1 MKQFDIKEI
10 DLTKYLFFTGKGGV
24 GKTSTAC
31 ASAISLADMGNEVLL
46 ISTDPAS
53 NLQDVFETELNNKG
67 VRIEGVDGLTVI
79 NLDPIEAANEYK
91 ESVVGPYRGQLPDSV
106 IENMEEQLSGSCTVE
121 IAAFNEFSKF
131 ITDSELKDKYDYIIF
146 DTAPTGHTLRM
157 LQLPSAW
164 TNFISESTH
173 GASCLGQLSGLE
185 DEKETYK
192 YAVDTLADG
201 SLTSL
206 VLVARP
212 EETPLLEANRA
223 SYELAELG
231 IKNQILIINGLLSA
245 HDDEV
250 SETFY
255 KKQKESLD
263 KMPEAIKDLKTFF
276 IPLRGYN
283 LNSIENL
290 RSLLVEEKDYTSD
303 EDLKIDQSPSLKDII
318 DDLYKNKKKVIF
330 TMGKGGVG
338 KTTMASAIAKGLVDK
353 GEKVHLT
360 TTDTANHLTG
370 MIHEDDLLT
379 ISHIDEEE
387 ELKKYQEEV
396 LENAKKTLSDDDLEY
411 IKEDLRS
418 PCTQEIAV
426 FRAFADIVDRADSEV
441 VVIDTAPTGHTLL
454 LLDSTESYNTE
465 IEKNQGNVPES
476 AKKLLPRLKNSDETE
491 VLIVTLA
498 EPTPFYESVRLE
510 EDLKRAGIYS
520 KWGIINSSIAKTGS
534 TNKTLQAKANSEL
547 EWINKV
553 DERTDGNFTI
563 IPWSSDEIKGSK
575 LDKLI
580 KQVDMTEK
588 TKVAFICVHN
598 SCRSQIAEALGK
610 KFAGD
615 KIDFYSAGT
624 ELVPQINQDAVR
636 LMKEIHGID
645 MEESQ
650 YSKLID
656 DLPEVDY
663 VISMGCNVVCPILP
677 FKHKK
682 YDWGIEDPTGKSDDE
697 FIKVIDEIERKLKD
711 LISEIDEEVDR

>member
-1 MKQFDIKEI
+1 MKRFDIKEI

-31 ASAISLADMGNEVLL
+31 ASAISLAEEGNEVLL

-53 NLQDVFETELNNKG
+53 NLQDVFETELDNKG
-67 VRIEGVDGLTVI
+67 VRIDGVDGLTVA

-91 ESVVGPYRGQLPDSV
+91 ESVVGPYRGKLPASV

-131 ITDSELKDKYDYIIF
+131 ITASDLKDKYDYIIF

-192 YAVDTLADG
+192 FAVDTLADG
-201 SLTSL
+201 KLTSL
-206 VLVARP
+206 ILVARP

-223 SYELAELG
+223 SAELSELG
-231 IKNQILIINGLLSA
+231 INNQILIINGLLGG

-250 SETFY
+250 SKAFY

-263 KMPEAIKDLKTFF
+263 NMPEGIKDLKTFF

-290 RSLLVEEKDYTSD
+290 RSLLIEDKENTSD
-303 EDLKIDQSPSLKDII
+303 VELNINERASLKDVI
-318 DDLYKNKKKVIF
+318 DDLYKNEKKVIF

-338 KTTMASAIAKGLVDK
+338 KTTIASAIAKGLRDK
-353 GEKVHLT
+353 GQKVHLT
-360 TTDTANHLTG
+360 TTDPANHLTG
-370 MIHEDDLLT
+370 MIEEDDLLT

-396 LENAKKTLSDDDLEY
+396 LENAKKTMSDEDLEY
-411 IKEDLRS
+411 VKEDLRS

-426 FRAFADIVDRADSEV
+426 FRAFADVVDKADSEV

-454 LLDSTESYNTE
+454 LLDSTESYNQE

-476 AKKLLPRLKNSDETE
+476 AKKLLPRLKNSEETE

-498 EPTPFYESVRLE
+498 EPTPFYESKRLE
-510 EDLKRAGIYS
+510 DDLKRAGIYS
-520 KWGIINSSIAKTGS
+520 KWWIINSSIYKTGS

-563 IPWSSDEIKGSK
+563 IPWSSDEIKGSN

-580 KQVDMTEK
+580 K
-588 TKVAFICVHN
+588 
-598 SCRSQIAEALGK
+598 
-610 KFAGD
+610 
-615 KIDFYSAGT
+615 
-624 ELVPQINQDAVR
+624 
-636 LMKEIHGID
+636 
-645 MEESQ
+645 
-650 YSKLID
+650 
-656 DLPEVDY
+656 
-663 VISMGCNVVCPILP
+663 
-677 FKHKK
+677 
-682 YDWGIEDPTGKSDDE
+682 
-697 FIKVIDEIERKLKD
+697 
-711 LISEIDEEVDR
+711 

>member
-31 ASAISLADMGNEVLL
+31 ASAISLADNGNEVLL

-53 NLQDVFETELNNKG
+53 NLQDVFETELDNKG
-67 VRIEGVDGLTVI
+67 VRIKGVDGLTVA

-131 ITDSELKDKYDYIIF
+131 ITDSDLKDKYDYIIF

-164 TNFISESTH
+164 TSFISESTH

-192 YAVDTLADG
+192 FAVDTLADG
-201 SLTSL
+201 KLTSL

-223 SYELAELG
+223 SHELSELG
-231 IKNQILIINGLLSA
+231 INNQILIINGLLSA

-250 SETFY
+250 SEAFY
-255 KKQKESLD
+255 KKQEESLD
-263 KMPEAIKDLKTFF
+263 AMPEGLKDLKTFF

-290 RSLLVEEKDYTSD
+290 RSLLIEDKEYTSD
-303 EDLKIDQSPSLKDII
+303 VDININESTRLKDIV
-318 DDLYKNKKKVIF
+318 DDLYKNEKKVIF

-338 KTTMASAIAKGLVDK
+338 KTTIASAIAKGLRDK
-353 GEKVHLT
+353 GQKVHLT
-360 TTDTANHLTG
+360 TTDPANHLTG
-370 MIHEDDLLT
+370 MIEEDDLLT

-396 LENAKKTLSDDDLEY
+396 LENAKKTMSDDDLEY
-411 IKEDLRS
+411 VKEDLRS

-426 FRAFADIVDRADSEV
+426 FRAFADVVDKADSEV

-454 LLDSTESYNTE
+454 LLDSTESYNQE

-520 KWGIINSSIAKTGS
+520 KWWIINSSIYKTGS
-534 TNKTLQAKANSEL
+534 TNKTLEAKANSEL

-553 DERTDGNFTI
+553 DERTGGSFTI
-563 IPWSSDEIKGSK
+563 IPWSSDQIKGSN

-580 KQVDMTEK
+580 K
-588 TKVAFICVHN
+588 
-598 SCRSQIAEALGK
+598 
-610 KFAGD
+610 
-615 KIDFYSAGT
+615 
-624 ELVPQINQDAVR
+624 
-636 LMKEIHGID
+636 
-645 MEESQ
+645 
-650 YSKLID
+650 
-656 DLPEVDY
+656 
-663 VISMGCNVVCPILP
+663 
-677 FKHKK
+677 
-682 YDWGIEDPTGKSDDE
+682 
-697 FIKVIDEIERKLKD
+697 
-711 LISEIDEEVDR
+711 

>member
-53 NLQDVFETELNNKG
+53 NLQDVFETELDNKG
-67 VRIEGVDGLTVI
+67 VRIEGVNGLTVA

-131 ITDSELKDKYDYIIF
+131 ITDSDLKDKYDYIIF

-164 TNFISESTH
+164 TSFISESTH

-185 DEKETYK
+185 EEKETYK
-192 YAVDTLADG
+192 FAVDTLADG
-201 SLTSL
+201 KLTSL

-223 SYELAELG
+223 YTELSELG
-231 IKNQILIINGLLSA
+231 INNQILIINGLLSA

-250 SETFY
+250 SEAFY
-255 KKQKESLD
+255 KKQEESLD
-263 KMPEAIKDLKTFF
+263 KMPEGIKDLKTFF

-290 RSLLVEEKDYTSD
+290 KSLLIEDKEYTSD
-303 EDLKIDQSPSLKDII
+303 VDININESARLKDIV
-318 DDLYKNKKKVIF
+318 DDLYKNEKKVIF

-338 KTTMASAIAKGLVDK
+338 KTTIASAIAKGLRDK
-353 GEKVHLT
+353 GQKVHLT
-360 TTDTANHLTG
+360 TTDPANHLTG
-370 MIHEDDLLT
+370 MIEEDDLLT

-396 LENAKKTLSDDDLEY
+396 LENAKKTMSDDDLEY
-411 IKEDLRS
+411 VKEDLRS

-426 FRAFADIVDRADSEV
+426 FRAFADVVDKADSEV

-454 LLDSTESYNTE
+454 LLDSTESYNQE

-476 AKKLLPRLKNSDETE
+476 AKKLLPRLKNSEETE

-520 KWGIINSSIAKTGS
+520 NWWIINSSIYKTGS

-563 IPWSSDEIKGSK
+563 IPWSSDQIKGSN

-580 KQVDMTEK
+580 K
-588 TKVAFICVHN
+588 
-598 SCRSQIAEALGK
+598 
-610 KFAGD
+610 
-615 KIDFYSAGT
+615 
-624 ELVPQINQDAVR
+624 
-636 LMKEIHGID
+636 
-645 MEESQ
+645 
-650 YSKLID
+650 
-656 DLPEVDY
+656 
-663 VISMGCNVVCPILP
+663 
-677 FKHKK
+677 
-682 YDWGIEDPTGKSDDE
+682 
-697 FIKVIDEIERKLKD
+697 
-711 LISEIDEEVDR
+711 

>member
-31 ASAISLADMGNEVLL
+31 ASAISLADEGNEVLL

-53 NLQDVFETELNNKG
+53 NLQDVFETELDNKG
-67 VRIEGVDGLTVI
+67 VRIEGVSGLTVA

-91 ESVVGPYRGQLPDSV
+91 ESVVGPYRGKLPDSV

-131 ITDSELKDKYDYIIF
+131 ITDADLKDKYDYIIF

-164 TNFISESTH
+164 TSFISESTH

-192 YAVDTLADG
+192 FAVDTLADEK
-201 SLTSL
+201 LTSL
-206 VLVARP
+206 VLVARA
-212 EETPLLEANRA
+212 EEVPLLEANRA
-223 SYELAELG
+223 SQELRELG
-231 IKNQILIINGLLSA
+231 INNQILIINGLLSA

-250 SETFY
+250 SKAFY

-263 KMPEAIKDLKTFF
+263 KMPEGIKNLKTFF

-290 RSLLVEEKDYTSD
+290 RSLLIEDKDYTSD
-303 EDLKIDQSPSLKDII
+303 VELNINERASLKDVI
-318 DDLYKNKKKVIF
+318 DDLYKNEKKVIF

-338 KTTMASAIAKGLVDK
+338 KTTMASAIAKGLADK
-353 GEKVHLT
+353 GQKVHLT
-360 TTDTANHLTG
+360 TTDPANHLNG
-370 MIHEDDLLT
+370 MIAEDDLLT

-396 LENAKKTLSDDDLEY
+396 LENAKKTMSDEDLEY

-426 FRAFADIVDRADSEV
+426 FRAFADVVDRADSEV

-454 LLDSTESYNTE
+454 LLDSTESYNQE

-476 AKKLLPRLKNSDETE
+476 AKKLLPRLKDSDETE

-498 EPTPFYESVRLE
+498 EPTPFYESQRLE
-510 EDLKRAGIYS
+510 EDLKRAEIYS
-520 KWGIINSSIAKTGS
+520 KWWIINSSIYKTGS
-534 TNKTLQAKANSEL
+534 RNKILQAKANSEL

-553 DERTDGNFTI
+553 DKRTDGKFTI

-580 KQVDMTEK
+580 K
-588 TKVAFICVHN
+588 
-598 SCRSQIAEALGK
+598 
-610 KFAGD
+610 
-615 KIDFYSAGT
+615 
-624 ELVPQINQDAVR
+624 
-636 LMKEIHGID
+636 
-645 MEESQ
+645 
-650 YSKLID
+650 
-656 DLPEVDY
+656 
-663 VISMGCNVVCPILP
+663 
-677 FKHKK
+677 
-682 YDWGIEDPTGKSDDE
+682 
-697 FIKVIDEIERKLKD
+697 
-711 LISEIDEEVDR
+711 

>member
-31 ASAISLADMGNEVLL
+31 ASAISLADMGKEVLL

-53 NLQDVFETELNNKG
+53 NLQDVFETELDNKG

-91 ESVVGPYRGQLPDSV
+91 ESVVAPYRGKLPKSV

-131 ITDSELKDKYDYIIF
+131 ITDADLKDKYDYIIF

-164 TNFISESTH
+164 TSFISESTH

-201 SLTSL
+201 KLTSL

-223 SYELAELG
+223 SNELAELG
-231 IKNQILIINGLLSA
+231 INNQILIINGLLSA

-250 SETFY
+250 SEAFY

-263 KMPEAIKDLKTFF
+263 KMPEGIKDLKTFF

-290 RSLLVEEKDYTSD
+290 RSLLTEDKDYISD
-303 EDLKIDQSPSLKDII
+303 QDLNIDETPILKDII
-318 DDLYKNKKKVIF
+318 DDLYKNEKKVIF

-338 KTTMASAIAKGLVDK
+338 KTTMASAIAKGLTSK
-353 GEKVHLT
+353 GEKVHLS
-360 TTDTANHLTG
+360 TTDPANHLTG
-370 MIHEDDLLT
+370 MIEEDDLLT

-387 ELKKYQEEV
+387 ELRKYQEEV
-396 LENAKKTLSDDDLEY
+396 LENAKKTMSEDDLEY

-454 LLDSTESYNTE
+454 LLDSTESYNQE
-465 IEKNQGNVPES
+465 IEKNQGDVPKS

-498 EPTPFYESVRLE
+498 EPTPFYESQRLE

-520 KWGIINSSIAKTGS
+520 KWWIINSSIAKTGS
-534 TNKTLQAKANSEL
+534 RNKTLQAKANSEL

-553 DERTDGNFTI
+553 DDRTDGNFTI
-563 IPWSSDEIKGSK
+563 IPGSSDEIKGSN

-580 KQVDMTEK
+580 K
-588 TKVAFICVHN
+588 
-598 SCRSQIAEALGK
+598 
-610 KFAGD
+610 
-615 KIDFYSAGT
+615 
-624 ELVPQINQDAVR
+624 
-636 LMKEIHGID
+636 
-645 MEESQ
+645 
-650 YSKLID
+650 
-656 DLPEVDY
+656 
-663 VISMGCNVVCPILP
+663 
-677 FKHKK
+677 
-682 YDWGIEDPTGKSDDE
+682 
-697 FIKVIDEIERKLKD
+697 
-711 LISEIDEEVDR
+711 

>member
-31 ASAISLADMGNEVLL
+31 ASAISLADEGNEVLL

-53 NLQDVFETELNNKG
+53 NLQDVFETKLDNKG
-67 VRIEGVDGLTVI
+67 VRIEGVAGLTVI

-91 ESVVGPYRGQLPDSV
+91 ESVVGPYRGKLPDSV

-131 ITDSELKDKYDYIIF
+131 ITDADLKDKYDYIIF

-164 TNFISESTH
+164 TSFISESTH

-192 YAVDTLADG
+192 YAVDTIADG
-201 SLTSL
+201 ELTSL
-206 VLVARP
+206 VLVARA

-223 SYELAELG
+223 SYELRELG
-231 IKNQILIINGLLSA
+231 INNQILIINGLLSA

-250 SETFY
+250 SEAFY

-263 KMPEAIKDLKTFF
+263 KMPEGIKNLKTFF

-290 RSLLVEEKDYTSD
+290 RSLLTEDKDYTSD
-303 EDLKIDQSPSLKDII
+303 VDLNIDETPSLKDII
-318 DDLYKNKKKVIF
+318 DDLYNNEKKVIF

-338 KTTMASAIAKGLVDK
+338 KTTMASAIAKGLVAK

-360 TTDTANHLTG
+360 TTDPANHLTG
-370 MIHEDDLLT
+370 MIREDDLLT

-387 ELKKYQEEV
+387 ELRKYQEEV
-396 LENAKKTLSDDDLEY
+396 LENARKTMSEDDLEY
-411 IKEDLRS
+411 VKEDLRS

-426 FRAFADIVDRADSEV
+426 FRAFADIVDRADDEI

-491 VLIVTLA
+491 VIIVTLA
-498 EPTPFYESVRLE
+498 EPTPFYESQRLE

-520 KWGIINSSIAKTGS
+520 KWWIINSSIAKTGS
-534 TNKTLQAKANSEL
+534 RNKTLQAKANSEL

-563 IPWSSDEIKGSK
+563 IPWSSDEIKGSN

-580 KQVDMTEK
+580 K
-588 TKVAFICVHN
+588 
-598 SCRSQIAEALGK
+598 
-610 KFAGD
+610 
-615 KIDFYSAGT
+615 
-624 ELVPQINQDAVR
+624 
-636 LMKEIHGID
+636 
-645 MEESQ
+645 
-650 YSKLID
+650 
-656 DLPEVDY
+656 
-663 VISMGCNVVCPILP
+663 
-677 FKHKK
+677 
-682 YDWGIEDPTGKSDDE
+682 
-697 FIKVIDEIERKLKD
+697 
-711 LISEIDEEVDR
+711 

>member
-1 MKQFDIKEI
+1 MKQFDIKQI

-31 ASAISLADMGNEVLL
+31 ASAISLADEGNEVLL

-53 NLQDVFETELNNKG
+53 NLQDVFETELDNKG
-67 VRIEGVDGLTVI
+67 VRIEGVDGLTVA

-131 ITDSELKDKYDYIIF
+131 ITDSKLKDSYDYIIF

-164 TNFISESTH
+164 SNFISESTH

-192 YAVDTLADG
+192 FAVDTLADG
-201 SLTSL
+201 KLTSL

-212 EETPLLEANRA
+212 EEVPLLEANRA
-223 SYELAELG
+223 SAELKDLG
-231 IKNQILIINGLLSA
+231 INNQILIINGLLSA
-245 HDDEV
+245 YDDEV
-250 SETFY
+250 SEAFY
-255 KKQKESLD
+255 KKQKQSLD
-263 KMPEAIKDLKTFF
+263 NMPEGIKGLETYF

-290 RSLLVEEKDYTSD
+290 RSLLVEDKEYTSD
-303 EDLKIDQSPSLKDII
+303 VEPGINESTRLKDII
-318 DDLYKNKKKVIF
+318 DDLYNNEKKVIF

-338 KTTMASAIAKGLVDK
+338 KTTLASAIAKGLADK
-353 GEKVHLT
+353 GQKVHLT
-360 TTDTANHLTG
+360 TTDPANHLTA
-370 MIHEDDLLT
+370 MIEEDDLLT
-379 ISHIDEEE
+379 VSHIDEEK

-396 LENAKKTLSDDDLEY
+396 LENAKKVMSDDDLEY

-426 FRAFADIVDRADSEV
+426 FRAFADVVDRADSEV

-454 LLDSTESYNTE
+454 LLDSTESYNQE
-465 IEKNQGNVPES
+465 IEKNQGDIPES
-476 AKKLLPRLKNSDETE
+476 AKKLLPRLKNSEQTE

-498 EPTPFYESVRLE
+498 EPTPFYESMRLE

-520 KWGIINSSIAKTGS
+520 KWWIINSSIYKTSS
-534 TNKTLQAKANSEL
+534 TNKTLEAKANSEL
-547 EWINKV
+547 GWINKV
-553 DERTDGNFTI
+553 DKRTDGNFTI
-563 IPWSSDEIKGSK
+563 IPWTADQIKGSS

-580 KQVDMTEK
+580 K
-588 TKVAFICVHN
+588 
-598 SCRSQIAEALGK
+598 
-610 KFAGD
+610 
-615 KIDFYSAGT
+615 
-624 ELVPQINQDAVR
+624 
-636 LMKEIHGID
+636 
-645 MEESQ
+645 
-650 YSKLID
+650 
-656 DLPEVDY
+656 
-663 VISMGCNVVCPILP
+663 
-677 FKHKK
+677 
-682 YDWGIEDPTGKSDDE
+682 
-697 FIKVIDEIERKLKD
+697 
-711 LISEIDEEVDR
+711 

>member
-1 MKQFDIKEI
+1 MKEFDIKEI

-31 ASAISLADMGNEVLL
+31 ASAISLADMGKEVLL

-67 VRIEGVDGLTVI
+67 VRIEGVDGLTVA

-91 ESVVGPYRGQLPDSV
+91 ESVVGPYRGQLPASV

-131 ITDSELKDKYDYIIF
+131 ITDSDLKDKYDYIIF

-164 TNFISESTH
+164 TSFISESTH

-192 YAVDTLADG
+192 FAVDTLADG
-201 SLTSL
+201 NRTSL

-212 EETPLLEANRA
+212 EEVPLLEANRA
-223 SYELAELG
+223 SAELAELG
-231 IKNQILIINGLLSA
+231 INNQILLINGLLSD

-250 SETFY
+250 SKAFY

-263 KMPEAIKDLKTFF
+263 KMPEGIKDLKTFF

-290 RSLLVEEKDYTSD
+290 RSLLIEDKEYTSD
-303 EDLKIDQSPSLKDII
+303 VDININESTRLKDIV
-318 DDLYKNKKKVIF
+318 DDLYKNEKKVIF

-338 KTTMASAIAKGLVDK
+338 KTTLASAIAKGLRDK
-353 GEKVHLT
+353 GQKVHLT
-360 TTDTANHLTG
+360 TTDPANHLTG
-370 MIHEDDLLT
+370 MIEEDDLLT

-396 LENAKKTLSDDDLEY
+396 LYNAKKTMSDDDLEY
-411 IKEDLRS
+411 VKEDLRS

-454 LLDSTESYNTE
+454 LLDSTESYNQE

-476 AKKLLPRLKNSDETE
+476 AKKLLPRLKNSEETE

-520 KWGIINSSIAKTGS
+520 NWWIINSSIYKTGS

-563 IPWSSDEIKGSK
+563 IPWSSDQIKGSN

-580 KQVDMTEK
+580 K
-588 TKVAFICVHN
+588 
-598 SCRSQIAEALGK
+598 
-610 KFAGD
+610 
-615 KIDFYSAGT
+615 
-624 ELVPQINQDAVR
+624 
-636 LMKEIHGID
+636 
-645 MEESQ
+645 
-650 YSKLID
+650 
-656 DLPEVDY
+656 
-663 VISMGCNVVCPILP
+663 
-677 FKHKK
+677 
-682 YDWGIEDPTGKSDDE
+682 
-697 FIKVIDEIERKLKD
+697 
-711 LISEIDEEVDR
+711 

>member
-31 ASAISLADMGNEVLL
+31 ASAISLADMGNKVLL

-53 NLQDVFETELNNKG
+53 NLQDVFETELDNKG
-67 VRIEGVDGLTVI
+67 VRIEGVEGLTVA

-91 ESVVGPYRGQLPDSV
+91 ESVVGPYRGKLPNSV

-131 ITDSELKDKYDYIIF
+131 ITDSDLKDSYDYIIF

-164 TNFISESTH
+164 SNFISESTH

-192 YAVDTLADG
+192 YAVETLADG

-206 VLVARP
+206 VLVARA
-212 EETPLLEANRA
+212 EEVPLLEANRA
-223 SYELAELG
+223 SQELRELG
-231 IKNQILIINGLLSA
+231 INNQILIINGLLSSY
-245 HDDEV
+245 DDEV
-250 SETFY
+250 SKAFY

-263 KMPEAIKDLKTFF
+263 KMPEGIKDLETFF

-290 RSLLVEEKDYTSD
+290 RSLLIEDKEYTSNI
-303 EDLKIDQSPSLKDII
+303 DLNINESTSLKDVI
-318 DDLYKNKKKVIF
+318 DDLYKNEKKVIF

-338 KTTMASAIAKGLVDK
+338 KTTMASAIAKGLADK
-353 GEKVHLT
+353 GQKVHLT
-360 TTDTANHLTG
+360 TTDPANHLTG
-370 MIHEDDLLT
+370 MIREDDLLT
-379 ISHIDEEE
+379 ISHIDEEK

-396 LENAKKTLSDDDLEY
+396 LENARKVMSDDDLEY
-411 IKEDLRS
+411 VKEDLRS

-454 LLDSTESYNTE
+454 LLDSTESYNQE
-465 IEKNQGNVPES
+465 IEKNQGDVPES

-520 KWGIINSSIAKTGS
+520 KWWIINSSIYKTGS
-534 TNKTLQAKANSEL
+534 RNKTLEAKANSEL

-553 DERTDGNFTI
+553 DKHTDGNFTI

-580 KQVDMTEK
+580 K
-588 TKVAFICVHN
+588 
-598 SCRSQIAEALGK
+598 
-610 KFAGD
+610 
-615 KIDFYSAGT
+615 
-624 ELVPQINQDAVR
+624 
-636 LMKEIHGID
+636 
-645 MEESQ
+645 
-650 YSKLID
+650 
-656 DLPEVDY
+656 
-663 VISMGCNVVCPILP
+663 
-677 FKHKK
+677 
-682 YDWGIEDPTGKSDDE
+682 
-697 FIKVIDEIERKLKD
+697 
-711 LISEIDEEVDR
+711 

>member
-53 NLQDVFETELNNKG
+53 NLQDVFETELDNKG
-67 VRIEGVDGLTVI
+67 VRIEGVEGLTVA

-91 ESVVGPYRGQLPDSV
+91 ESVVGPYRGKLPDSV

-131 ITDSELKDKYDYIIF
+131 ITDSDLKDSYDYIIF

-164 TNFISESTH
+164 SNFISESTH

-192 YAVDTLADG
+192 FAVDTLADG
-201 SLTSL
+201 ELTSL
-206 VLVARP
+206 VLIARA
-212 EETPLLEANRA
+212 EEVPLLEANRA
-223 SYELAELG
+223 SNELSELG
-231 IKNQILIINGLLSA
+231 INNQILIINGLLSSY
-245 HDDEV
+245 DDEV
-250 SETFY
+250 SKAFY

-263 KMPEAIKDLKTFF
+263 KMPEGIKNLKTFF

-290 RSLLVEEKDYTSD
+290 RSLLIEDKEYTSD
-303 EDLKIDQSPSLKDII
+303 VELNINESTSLKDVI
-318 DDLYKNKKKVIF
+318 DDLYKNEKKVIF

-338 KTTMASAIAKGLVDK
+338 KTTMASAIAKGLADK

-360 TTDTANHLTG
+360 TTDPANHLNS
-370 MIHEDDLLT
+370 MIREDDLLT

-396 LENAKKTLSDDDLEY
+396 LENARKVMSDDDLEY
-411 IKEDLRS
+411 VKEDLRS

-465 IEKNQGNVPES
+465 IEKNQGDVPKS

-520 KWGIINSSIAKTGS
+520 KWWIINSSIAKTGS
-534 TNKTLQAKANSEL
+534 RNKTLEAKANSEL

-553 DERTDGNFTI
+553 DKHTDGNFTI

-580 KQVDMTEK
+580 K
-588 TKVAFICVHN
+588 
-598 SCRSQIAEALGK
+598 
-610 KFAGD
+610 
-615 KIDFYSAGT
+615 
-624 ELVPQINQDAVR
+624 
-636 LMKEIHGID
+636 
-645 MEESQ
+645 
-650 YSKLID
+650 
-656 DLPEVDY
+656 
-663 VISMGCNVVCPILP
+663 
-677 FKHKK
+677 
-682 YDWGIEDPTGKSDDE
+682 
-697 FIKVIDEIERKLKD
+697 
-711 LISEIDEEVDR
+711 

>member
-53 NLQDVFETELNNKG
+53 NLQDVFETELDNKG
-67 VRIEGVDGLTVI
+67 VRIEGVEGLTVA

-91 ESVVGPYRGQLPDSV
+91 ESVVGPYRGKLPDSV

-131 ITDSELKDKYDYIIF
+131 ITDSNLKDSYDYIIF

-164 TNFISESTH
+164 SNFISESTH

-192 YAVDTLADG
+192 YAVETLADG

-223 SYELAELG
+223 SHELSELG
-231 IKNQILIINGLLSA
+231 INNQILIINGLLSSY
-245 HDDEV
+245 DDEV
-250 SETFY
+250 SKAFY
-255 KKQKESLD
+255 RKQKESLD
-263 KMPEAIKDLKTFF
+263 KMPEGIKNLETYF

-290 RSLLVEEKDYTSD
+290 RSLLIEDKEYTSD
-303 EDLKIDQSPSLKDII
+303 VELNINESTSLKDVI
-318 DDLYKNKKKVIF
+318 DDLYKNEKKVIF

-338 KTTMASAIAKGLVDK
+338 KTTLASAIAKGLADK

-360 TTDTANHLTG
+360 TTDPANHLNG
-370 MIHEDDLLT
+370 MIEEDNLLT

-387 ELKKYQEEV
+387 ELRKYQEEV
-396 LENAKKTLSDDDLEY
+396 LENAKKTMSDDDLEY

-465 IEKNQGNVPES
+465 IEKNQGDVPES

-520 KWGIINSSIAKTGS
+520 KWWIINSSIYKTGS
-534 TNKTLQAKANSEL
+534 RNKTLQAKANSEL

-553 DERTDGNFTI
+553 DKHTDGNFTI

-580 KQVDMTEK
+580 K
-588 TKVAFICVHN
+588 
-598 SCRSQIAEALGK
+598 
-610 KFAGD
+610 
-615 KIDFYSAGT
+615 
-624 ELVPQINQDAVR
+624 
-636 LMKEIHGID
+636 
-645 MEESQ
+645 
-650 YSKLID
+650 
-656 DLPEVDY
+656 
-663 VISMGCNVVCPILP
+663 
-677 FKHKK
+677 
-682 YDWGIEDPTGKSDDE
+682 
-697 FIKVIDEIERKLKD
+697 
-711 LISEIDEEVDR
+711 

>member
-1 MKQFDIKEI
+1 MKQFAINEI
-10 DLTKYLFFTGKGGV
+10 DLSKYLFFTGKGGV

-31 ASAISLADMGNEVLL
+31 ASAISLADMGKEVLL

-91 ESVVGPYRGQLPDSV
+91 ESVVAPYRGQLPDSV

-131 ITDSELKDKYDYIIF
+131 ITDADLKDKYDYIIF

-164 TNFISESTH
+164 SNFISESTH

-185 DEKETYK
+185 EEKETYK

-201 SLTSL
+201 KLTSL

-212 EETPLLEANRA
+212 EETPLLEANGA
-223 SYELAELG
+223 SHELSELG
-231 IKNQILIINGLLSA
+231 IDNQILIINGLLRA
-245 HDDEV
+245 YDDEV
-250 SETFY
+250 SEAFY

-263 KMPEAIKDLKTFF
+263 KMPEDIKDLKTFF

-290 RSLLVEEKDYTSD
+290 RSLLVEDKGYTSD
-303 EDLKIDQSPSLKDII
+303 EDLKIDQTPSLKDII

-338 KTTMASAIAKGLVDK
+338 KTTMASAIAKGLRDK

-360 TTDTANHLTG
+360 TTDPANHLTG
-370 MIHEDDLLT
+370 MIEEDDLLT

-387 ELKKYQEEV
+387 ELKKYQKEV
-396 LENAKKTLSDDDLEY
+396 LESAKKTMSDDDLEY

-465 IEKNQGNVPES
+465 IEKNQGDVPES

-510 EDLKRAGIYS
+510 EDLKRAGIYG
-520 KWGIINSSIAKTGS
+520 KWWIINSSISVTGS

-553 DERTDGNFTI
+553 DDRTDGNFTI
-563 IPWSSDEIKGSK
+563 IPWSSDEIKGSS

-580 KQVDMTEK
+580 K
-588 TKVAFICVHN
+588 
-598 SCRSQIAEALGK
+598 
-610 KFAGD
+610 
-615 KIDFYSAGT
+615 
-624 ELVPQINQDAVR
+624 
-636 LMKEIHGID
+636 
-645 MEESQ
+645 
-650 YSKLID
+650 
-656 DLPEVDY
+656 
-663 VISMGCNVVCPILP
+663 
-677 FKHKK
+677 
-682 YDWGIEDPTGKSDDE
+682 
-697 FIKVIDEIERKLKD
+697 
-711 LISEIDEEVDR
+711 

>member
-1 MKQFDIKEI
+1 MKQFDIKKI

-53 NLQDVFETELNNKG
+53 NLQDVFETDLDNKG
-67 VRIEGVDGLTVI
+67 VRIKGVDGLAVA

-91 ESVVGPYRGQLPDSV
+91 ESVVGPYRGKLPDSV

-131 ITDSELKDKYDYIIF
+131 ITAADLKDAYDYIIF

-164 TNFISESTH
+164 SNFISESTH

-192 YAVDTLADG
+192 YAVETLADG

-223 SYELAELG
+223 SHELSELG
-231 IKNQILIINGLLSA
+231 INNQILIINGLLSA
-245 HDDEV
+245 YDDEV
-250 SETFY
+250 SEAFY

-263 KMPEAIKDLKTFF
+263 AMPDGIKDLKTFF
-276 IPLRGYN
+276 IPFRGYN

-290 RSLLVEEKDYTSD
+290 RSLLVEDKDYTSNLDLSID
-303 EDLKIDQSPSLKDII
+303 ETPSLKDII
-318 DDLYKNKKKVIF
+318 DDLHKNEKKVIF

-338 KTTMASAIAKGLVDK
+338 KTTLASAIAKGLADK
-353 GEKVHLT
+353 GQKVHLT
-360 TTDTANHLTG
+360 TTDPANHLTG
-370 MIHEDDLLT
+370 MIEEDDLLT
-379 ISHIDEEE
+379 ISHIDEAE

-396 LENAKKTLSDDDLEY
+396 LENAKKTMSDDDLEY

-426 FRAFADIVDRADSEV
+426 FRAFADMVDRADSEV

-454 LLDSTESYNTE
+454 LLDSTESYNQE
-465 IEKNQGNVPES
+465 IEKNQGDVPES

-498 EPTPFYESVRLE
+498 EPTPFYESIRLE

-520 KWGIINSSIAKTGS
+520 KWWIINSSIYKTGS

-553 DERTDGNFTI
+553 DERTDGSFTI
-563 IPWSSDEIKGSK
+563 IPWSSDQIKGSN

-580 KQVDMTEK
+580 K
-588 TKVAFICVHN
+588 
-598 SCRSQIAEALGK
+598 
-610 KFAGD
+610 
-615 KIDFYSAGT
+615 
-624 ELVPQINQDAVR
+624 
-636 LMKEIHGID
+636 
-645 MEESQ
+645 
-650 YSKLID
+650 
-656 DLPEVDY
+656 
-663 VISMGCNVVCPILP
+663 
-677 FKHKK
+677 
-682 YDWGIEDPTGKSDDE
+682 
-697 FIKVIDEIERKLKD
+697 
-711 LISEIDEEVDR
+711 